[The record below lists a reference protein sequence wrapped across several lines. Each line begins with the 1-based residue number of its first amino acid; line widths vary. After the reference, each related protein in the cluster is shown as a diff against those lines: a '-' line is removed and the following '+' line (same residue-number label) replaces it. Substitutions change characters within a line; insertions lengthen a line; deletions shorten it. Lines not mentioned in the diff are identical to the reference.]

1 MKEVP
6 GLYADFRAQFPEIL
20 EKNEELGRMVH
31 EQGPLDE
38 KTRSLVKIGIAA
50 ASLHLTRSPPRSPEP
65 GRQEPTKTR
74 SFTPFCSSSPPADS
88 RPSCRPTASTRAS
101 EACHGSD
108 LTGTSR
114 PI

>member
-38 KTRSLVKIGIAA
+38 KTRSLVKIVCC
-50 ASLHLTRSPPRSPEP
+50 LTIRIFKLEISFAYFRSH
-65 GRQEPTKTR
+65 KTIR
-74 SFTPFCSSSPPADS
+74 
-88 RPSCRPTASTRAS
+88 R
-101 EACHGSD
+101 
-108 LTGTSR
+108 
-114 PI
+114 I